1 MLQSDSYWYVII
13 QFVQL
18 YPTSCNIAHLNKRCH
33 FKYLLFCLQYK
44 RQTSEIHTWFVNK
57 NQLPVYSCVAS
68 NGSIQTVT
76 LSAGTSLGC
85 IFCFIS
91 SGILRSQETVSWSA
105 VSTCSS
111 EFIYNTTKV
120 GTLVYHTQQ
129 LWYWENYRCVQIFS
143 FSLPLK
149 LKEHELF

>member
-1 MLQSDSYWYVII
+1 MLWSNNYRDYMM

-18 YPTSCNIAHLNKRCH
+18 NHTSFDITHFNKRCH

-44 RQTSEIHTWFVNK
+44 RQTSELHTWFVNK

-85 IFCFIS
+85 IFCFMS

-105 VSTCSS
+105 VSTRSS
-111 EFIYNTTKV
+111 EFIYDETTKV
-120 GTLVYHTQQ
+120 ASLTY
-129 LWYWENYRCVQIFS
+129 QIQ
-143 FSLPLK
+143 
-149 LKEHELF
+149 